1 MNIASG
7 VEKNPSQ
14 CNFGIMHVP
23 VVDGWWWCCTGWLL
37 IVATKALAL
46 QNEIIKT
53 ESSVSPLHCSCTDSY
68 FGAGIKFKS
77 DGYRGG

>member
-1 MNIASG
+1 MASG
-7 VEKNPSQ
+7 VEKNTSQ

-23 VVDGWWWCCTGWLL
+23 VVDGWWCWCCTGWLL

-53 ESSVSPLHCSCTDSY
+53 ESSVSPLQLQL
-68 FGAGIKFKS
+68 
-77 DGYRGG
+77 YRLLLWCWDQI